1 MARYRGSVCRLCRRE
16 ATKLFLKGERCITAK
31 CAIDRR
37 SYFPGQHGQARRRK
51 FSEYGVQLRE
61 KQKVRRVYGI
71 LEKQFR
77 KYFAAAERKKG
88 VTGENLLQTLEL
100 RFDNVAYRLG
110 LADSRNAARQL
121 VLHNHLTINGKRVNI
136 PSYILK
142 QGDIIAPAQNKLNK
156 ALVKNALEKIKT
168 HTFPQWLAFDEEKKQ
183 GIIQSL
189 PTRDDITLPIQEQ
202 LIVELYSR

>member
-1 MARYRGSVCRLCRRE
+1 MTV
-16 ATKLFLKGERCITAK
+16 K
-31 CAIDRR
+31 CAIDRH
-37 SYFPGQHGQARRRK
+37 SYFPGQHGQTRRRK

-61 KQKVRRVYGI
+61 KQKVRRIYGI

-156 ALVKNALEKIKT
+156 ALVKHALEKVKT

-189 PTRDDITLPIQEQ
+189 PTRDDVTLPIQEQ